1 MAKDIGID
9 LGTANV
15 LIYVEGQGI
24 ALNEPSVVAIDAKTD
39 KVLAIGSDAYKW
51 IDRGNQD
58 IRVVRP
64 LKDGVIS
71 DFDATEAMLTTFV
84 NQLRVKGWM
93 SRPNIMICAPT
104 NITEIERKAIIQA
117 AQSAGGA
124 NVYLEYEPK
133 VAAVGAGLDIFDFVG
148 SMVIDIGGGTSDI
161 AVLSGGDIV
170 ASRSLRMAGD
180 QLTQDIIRYLRL
192 QFGILIG
199 MPMAERI
206 KQDVGSSLQVTNPIE
221 MTIRGQDLNDANS
234 VKGLPKQ
241 VTIDSNDIEEAMHAT
256 LNTIVRSAKE
266 ILGKI
271 QPGLAGDIIDRGIM
285 LTGGGALL
293 GSKVKGGGIDTLLQQ
308 ELHVPVNISE
318 SPLDNVAKGAGTL
331 LEYAKRERHNS
342 HQILGIGNPSYK
354 KKLDQETQIESNN
367 IHINKVEN

>member
-266 ILGKI
+266 ILGEI

-308 ELHVPVNISE
+308 ELHVPVNISD